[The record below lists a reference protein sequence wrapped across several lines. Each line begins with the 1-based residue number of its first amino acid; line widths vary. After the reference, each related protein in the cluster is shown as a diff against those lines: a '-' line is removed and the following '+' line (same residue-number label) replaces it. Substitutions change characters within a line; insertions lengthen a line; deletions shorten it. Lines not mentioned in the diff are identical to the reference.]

1 MREYIDNILLEKDSE
16 INNSVLN
23 MVEMVALMLR
33 MDFIKDILNSPER
46 NLGRYQKECSTQNNS
61 IPVRDIE

>member
-1 MREYIDNILLEKDSE
+1 MRDLLLEIDSE
-16 INNSVLN
+16 INNSVLS
-23 MVEMVALMLR
+23 MVEMVTLMLR

-61 IPVRDIE
+61 IPVRYIE